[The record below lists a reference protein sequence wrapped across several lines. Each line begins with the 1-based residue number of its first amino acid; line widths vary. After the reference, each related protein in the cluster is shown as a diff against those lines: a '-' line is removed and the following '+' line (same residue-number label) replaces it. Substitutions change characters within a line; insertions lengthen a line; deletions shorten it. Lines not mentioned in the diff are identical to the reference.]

1 MKKAIFVTGTGT
13 DVGKTLVSALLMQAG
28 KSIGL
33 PMRYFKPVQTGE
45 CGDCDTIKQIV
56 NLRDDEIL
64 QPSYS
69 YPQPMS
75 QHFAAAIASEQIE
88 IDTIVSRWNQVHEA
102 YYIVEGAG
110 GLLVPLGKNKL
121 IRDLIKQLNIPVLI
135 VAKTTVG
142 TINHTL
148 LTLEAIRRAEI
159 PVLGIVLNG
168 EKYNGL
174 ESTFRDYAGVP
185 VVAEVPP
192 LEEVSNAVITEIA
205 TSLFS
210 DLLKNIN
217 GN

>member
-13 DVGKTLVSALLMQAG
+13 DVGKTFISALLMQAG
-28 KSIGL
+28 KSSGL

-45 CGDCDTIKQIV
+45 CGDCDTVKQIA

-75 QHFAAAIASEQIE
+75 PHFAAAIASEQID
-88 IDTIVSRWNQVHEA
+88 IDTIVSRWNQAPEA

-110 GLLVPLGKNKL
+110 GLLVPLGKNTL
-121 IRDLIKQLNIPVLI
+121 IRDLIKKLNIPVLI
-135 VAKTTVG
+135 VAKTALG

-148 LTLEAIRRAEI
+148 LTIEAIQHAEI
-159 PVLGIVLNG
+159 PLLGIVLNG
-168 EKYNGL
+168 KKYIGL
-174 ESTFRDYAGVP
+174 ESTFRDYADVP
-185 VVAEVPP
+185 VIAEVPQIE
-192 LEEVSNAVITEIA
+192 LVSDAVITEIA
-205 TSLFS
+205 TPLFS
-210 DLLKNIN
+210 DLLNTVN